1 MQGQA
6 LLCLGGETLV
16 LGLVQQV
23 LAGLGRWL
31 PGEGLPLGSRH
42 GPWIHL
48 HQGHT
53 RRVEGPKSWTS
64 NEDPGSQGRR
74 WKPGR
79 P

>member
-16 LGLVQQV
+16 LEFGSTSV
-23 LAGLGRWL
+23 GRSGRWL

-42 GPWIHL
+42 GQWIHL

-53 RRVEGPKSWTS
+53 RR
-64 NEDPGSQGRR
+64 
-74 WKPGR
+74 
-79 P
+79 

>member
-42 GPWIHL
+42 GPRIHL

-64 NEDPGSQGRR
+64 NEDPGSQEDGSLE
-74 WKPGR
+74 GLE
-79 P
+79 